1 MRGPCPRSNS
11 NCDPE
16 FSNAAALSSGPLP
29 GSKLD
34 SDCAKGFAPGRTA
47 GMHWAA
53 NCGGTLQLAKGFA
66 PGRTA
71 GMHWAANCG
80 GTLQLLERKKS
91 GVPDETRNTLESC
104 QPPSTLSTAPP
115 RFRNRLLL
123 PTGSS

>member
-16 FSNAAALSSGPLP
+16 FWNAAELSSGPLP

-34 SDCAKGFAPGRTA
+34 SDC
-47 GMHWAA
+47 
-53 NCGGTLQLAKGFA
+53 AKGFA